1 MKCIIIIKTEDH
13 FTQTKRSGAPVS
25 FIWLSIHQG
34 PETRERSAI
43 PSLIEVLQAL
53 EILARRNYRF
63 SLGVFPKFALIGRPE
78 SRINN
83 N

>member
-43 PSLIEVLQAL
+43 LLVLSIIYFWKEGWL
-53 EILARRNYRF
+53 
-63 SLGVFPKFALIGRPE
+63 
-78 SRINN
+78 
-83 N
+83 